1 MILTLA
7 KSKKKSNLFKDKTYW
22 KTTWS
27 RFKSGDRFAFQEIYS
42 EYIDSLFA
50 YGSKITNNRDIVFDS
65 IQDLF
70 IDIYRYKID
79 LHKPESLEFYLFK
92 ALKRLIQKKL
102 LLSRKFKNI
111 EESDFFTFEI
121 KFNLEEDYIQNETEQ
136 IRLQVLNKA
145 LNEMDE
151 NYRELLFYKFNSNL
165 TYKEIG
171 QLIGMNPDTVKKQVY
186 RIISGLRK
194 NFKNKSLIL
203 F

>member
-1 MILTLA
+1 M
-7 KSKKKSNLFKDKTYW
+7 
-22 KTTWS
+22 
-27 RFKSGDRFAFQEIYS
+27 
-42 EYIDSLFA
+42 
-50 YGSKITNNRDIVFDS
+50 
-65 IQDLF
+65 F

-151 NYRELLFYKFNSNL
+151 NYSELLFYKFNSNL